1 MKRLLLA
8 PSLVLTLFVFFG
20 AVSAV
25 NAQSSQPKGSSA
37 GVRVAVDLN
46 TASQAEL
53 EALPGVGPATAKKII
68 AGRPY
73 TSVDDLSKANVPP
86 ATIEKIRPMVKVGP
100 AGTAAAGAAK
110 GANKG
115 AKGVEKGAGAAA
127 SGVEKGA
134 GAAASGAEK
143 GAGAAA
149 SGVQKG
155 AGAVEKGAG
164 KVRDKVT
171 GETSAQQPPAPG
183 MVWVNTETKVF
194 HKEGDR
200 WYGKTKHGK
209 WMTEDDA
216 VKAGYRPAKE
226 GAAKK

>member
-37 GVRVAVDLN
+37 GARVAVDLN

-110 GANKG
+110 GADKG

-134 GAAASGAEK
+134 GAAASG
-143 GAGAAA
+143 
-149 SGVQKG
+149 VQKG
-155 AGAVEKGAG
+155 AGAVAKGAG
-164 KVRDKVT
+164 KARDKVT
-171 GETSAQQPPAPG
+171 GDTTAQQPPAPG

-209 WMTEDDA
+209 WMTEEDA